1 MIEPVLGNSNNAR
14 IVVVGVGGGGGN
26 ALATM
31 IRNDLAGVDF
41 LIANTDSQALG
52 NSGAPVKIQ
61 IGIQLTKGL
70 GAGANPDIGRKA
82 AIEQEDL
89 LREQLVGA
97 DMVFVTAGMGGGTGT
112 GAAPVIAR
120 IAKDLGALTVGVVTK
135 PFFFEGK
142 KRSRQAD
149 EGIRELRAAVDTL
162 IVIPNQRLIEI
173 SGRST
178 TTLEAFLRADE
189 VLLQAVRGISQII
202 TEAGLINVDFADV
215 RTIMAEM
222 GMAMMGAGIGHGD
235 NRATEAAAAAI
246 SSPLL
251 EDVSIGGARGVLINI
266 TASSDFGIHEMDEAI
281 ALIQNEAHED
291 ANIIFGLVHDPRL
304 DDEVRITVI
313 ATGVGDSTIDH
324 RAHPRVETAVS
335 HSSHGPTHSASH
347 SGSHSAPHRET
358 ARESRS
364 QHAPP
369 RLPLIDDSVDDGPA
383 PLHRHDHRS
392 VHDAAGD
399 RDELAFPADPADAQ
413 REDSINIPAYLRR
426 WRNRR
431 RVPGGSSRGG
441 D

>member
-1 MIEPVLGNSNNAR
+1 MIEPVLSNSNNAR

-41 LIANTDSQALG
+41 LVANTDSQALG

-222 GMAMMGAGIGHGD
+222 GMAMMGAGIGRGD

-313 ATGVGDSTIDH
+313 ATGVGDSSIEH
-324 RAHPRVETAVS
+324 RPHPRVEVAAAPHQHV
-335 HSSHGPTHSASH
+335 ASH
-347 SGSHSAPHRET
+347 HHAPQPAPHVVQHREPPRET
-358 ARESRS
+358 RA
-364 QHAPP
+364 HTPP
-369 RLPLIDDSVDDGPA
+369 RLPLIDDSVDDAPA
-383 PLHRHDHRS
+383 PIHRGEHRMDH
-392 VHDAAGD
+392 AAG
-399 RDELAFPADPADAQ
+399 RDDMAFPADPAEAQ
-413 REDSINIPAYLRR
+413 RDDSINIPAYLRR
-426 WRNRR
+426 WRNKRR
-431 RVPGGSSRGG
+431 APGGSTRSG

>member
-1 MIEPVLGNSNNAR
+1 MIEPVFGSASNAR

-26 ALATM
+26 ALCTM
-31 IRNDLAGVDF
+31 IRNELAGVDF
-41 LIANTDSQALG
+41 VVSNTDLQALG
-52 NSGAPVKIQ
+52 NNGAAVKIQ
-61 IGIQLTKGL
+61 IGVQLTKGL

-82 AIEQEDL
+82 AIEQEET
-89 LREQLVGA
+89 LREHLVGA

-135 PFFFEGK
+135 PFLFEGR
-142 KRSRQAD
+142 KRFKQAE
-149 EGIRELRAAVDTL
+149 EGIRELRSAVDTL

-178 TTLEAFLRADE
+178 TALEAFQKADE

-202 TEAGLINVDFADV
+202 TEPGLINVDFADV

-222 GMAMMGAGIGHGD
+222 GMAMMGAGLGRGD
-235 NRATEAAAAAI
+235 NRACDAAAAAI

-251 EDVSIGGARGVLINI
+251 EDISIGGARGVLINI

-313 ATGVGDSTIDH
+313 ATGVGDQMSERPTG
-324 RAHPRVETAVS
+324 RVEGASTTAHV
-335 HSSHGPTHSASH
+335 
-347 SGSHSAPHRET
+347 HRH
-358 ARESRS
+358 AQSVREAAAVEPRGAE
-364 QHAPP
+364 QQQAAL
-369 RLPLIDDSVDDGPA
+369 RLPLIDDRIEDV
-383 PLHRHDHRS
+383 PLQRPH
-392 VHDAAGD
+392 HDAAPERNASPD
-399 RDELAFPADPADAQ
+399 DWAIPAEAPEGQ
-413 REDSINIPAYLRR
+413 HGESINIPAYIRR
-426 WRNRR
+426 WRGKRR
-431 RVPGGSSRGG
+431 GAPA
-441 D
+441 